1 MLLKKEQ
8 GKDMSRP
15 LRIIYDGAWYHVMNR
30 GRQGGDIFS
39 DAEDYQAFIDLL
51 QESCRMWQVKI
62 AAYCL
67 MSNHY
72 HLLLQTPN
80 SNLSRCMRH
89 INGIYTQRYNRLHR
103 SDGQLFRGRYKAIV
117 VDADSYLLELVRY
130 IHRNP
135 VRAGMVKKVD
145 DYRWS
150 SHKGYLSK
158 SKVWNWLYCD
168 LVLEMLDKNKNRQ
181 PGVYKQFV
189 SMGDSQKIE
198 QFFEKKHL
206 PAILGD
212 DSFVERIKRKYFNE
226 KHHDE
231 VPESKVLAPDMN
243 AIKQAVCSVY
253 RKSPEDLRVSRRGGK
268 NEARNVAIYLIR
280 QYTGETLTRIG
291 REFNISK
298 YTTVSSAVLKI
309 GKELQQD
316 KRLKKRIN
324 TIEKQFTNSQ

>member
-1 MLLKKEQ
+1 
-8 GKDMSRP
+8 MSRP

-30 GRQGGDIFS
+30 GRQGEAIFS
-39 DAEDYQAFIDLL
+39 DVEDYQAFIDLL

-72 HLLLQTPN
+72 HLLLQTPH

-135 VRAGMVKKVD
+135 VRAGMVKRAG

-150 SHKGYLSK
+150 SHKGYISK
-158 SKVWNWLYCD
+158 SKAWNWLYRD
-168 LVLEMLDKNKNRQ
+168 LVLGMLEKNKNRQ

-189 SMGDSQKIE
+189 SMGESQEIE
-198 QFFEKKHL
+198 QFFEKKHI
-206 PAILGD
+206 PTILGD
-212 DSFVERIKRKYFNE
+212 DSFVDRIKGKYFKE
-226 KHHDE
+226 KRHEE
-231 VPESKVLAPDMN
+231 VPESKVLAPDIN
-243 AIKQAVCSVY
+243 RIKQAVCCIY
-253 RKSPEDLRVSRRGGK
+253 RTSPEDLCISRRGGK

-280 QYTGETLTRIG
+280 QYTGEKLMRIG

-298 YTTVSSAVLKI
+298 NSTVSSAVLKI
-309 GKELQQD
+309 GKELQKD

-324 TIEKQFTNSQ
+324 TIEKQFANS